1 MRCTGGRW
9 GHVEDGGRKAARGQV
24 TEAASVE
31 EAEAWCVAAGDDV
44 GDGRELRNL
53 RSRSIR
59 PHLPKTGATRP
70 KEGQAV
76 EYIYSYLLTIYFHRI
91 MPYGSLGV
99 VPRAH
104 ELEP

>member
-44 GDGRELRNL
+44 G
-53 RSRSIR
+53 
-59 PHLPKTGATRP
+59 
-70 KEGQAV
+70 
-76 EYIYSYLLTIYFHRI
+76 
-91 MPYGSLGV
+91 
-99 VPRAH
+99 
-104 ELEP
+104 EPS

>member
-44 GDGRELRNL
+44 GRASTFVTLPTAIAQATFTDDG
-53 RSRSIR
+53 SD
-59 PHLPKTGATRP
+59 
-70 KEGQAV
+70 
-76 EYIYSYLLTIYFHRI
+76 
-91 MPYGSLGV
+91 
-99 VPRAH
+99 
-104 ELEP
+104 